1 MPRGGPHEE
10 TRQALQPPGRRYEEQ
25 IYEVAVVEVAGSDA
39 EEADD
44 LSVLDGNQA
53 GSFPDERPDLL
64 APVGPWG
71 SMTTMA
77 PTSAACAARN
87 SAMVSLHDG

>member
-1 MPRGGPHEE
+1 MLR
-10 TRQALQPPGRRYEEQ
+10 
-25 IYEVAVVEVAGSDA
+25 VAGRSKSLA
-39 EEADD
+39 VRAFSEADD
-44 LSVLDGNQA
+44 LTVLDGNQA

-64 APVGPWG
+64 DLPGPWG

-87 SAMVSLHDG
+87 SAMLSLHDG